1 LRMAATLKEKAYL
14 QLKQLIREG
23 KFQSG
28 ETLTERHLVELLQMS
43 RTPIRAALERL
54 DAEGLVQYTPNKGI
68 QLLEISLQRA
78 VDLYDFRMAIETHIV
93 RKLSACILTGEQI
106 ERVQANLDEQKFHMR
121 KFDYEAFTRAD
132 LEFHLLLARFHENL
146 EMIHAIDRLQN
157 QLFRIALNVM
167 RKDRN
172 RMQVSYEDHVSVF
185 EHIRNG
191 NAAGAGETMMR
202 HLEFGKQILVM

>member
-1 LRMAATLKEKAYL
+1 MRKALSSTRRTKASSFLKSRSSAP
-14 QLKQLIREG
+14 LI
-23 KFQSG
+23 F
-28 ETLTERHLVELLQMS
+28 T
-43 RTPIRAALERL
+43 
-54 DAEGLVQYTPNKGI
+54 
-68 QLLEISLQRA
+68 ISAWPL
-78 VDLYDFRMAIETHIV
+78 ETHIV

>member
-1 LRMAATLKEKAYL
+1 MAATLKEKAYL

-23 KFQSG
+23 RFQSG
-28 ETLTERHLVELLQMS
+28 EMLTERHLVEMLEMS

-54 DAEGLVQYTPNKGI
+54 EAEGLVQYTPNKGI

-78 VDLYDFRMAIETHIV
+78 VDLYDFRMAIETYIA
-93 RKLSACILTGEQI
+93 RKLSACILTSEQI
-106 ERVQANLDEQKFHMR
+106 EKVQANLDEQKFHMQ
-121 KFDYEAFTRAD
+121 KDDYEAFTKAD
-132 LEFHLLLARFHENL
+132 LEFHLLLAHYHENL

-172 RMQVSYEDHVSVF
+172 RIRVSYEDHVSIF
-185 EHIRNG
+185 EHIRSG
-191 NAAGAGETMMR
+191 DAAGAGETMLR

>member
-1 LRMAATLKEKAYL
+1 MAVTLKEKAYL

-28 ETLTERHLVELLQMS
+28 EMLTERHLVELLKMS

-54 DAEGLVQYTPNKGI
+54 EAEGLVQYTPNKGI

-78 VDLYDFRMAIETHIV
+78 VDLYDFRMAIETYIV
-93 RKLSACILTGEQI
+93 RKLSACILTGGQI
-106 ERVQANLDEQKFHMR
+106 EAVRANLEEQKFHMR
-121 KFDYEAFTRAD
+121 KDDYESFTRAD
-132 LEFHLLLARFHENL
+132 LEFHLLLAHFHENL

-157 QLFRIALNVM
+157 QLYRIALNVM

-172 RMQVSYEDHVSVF
+172 RIRVSYEDHAAIF

-191 NAAGAGETMMR
+191 DADAAGEAMMR
-202 HLEFGKQILVM
+202 HLEFGRQILVM